1 MKCNKCGSE
10 IKNEALDHCLCCGER
25 IERKSCVK
33 LSTLFFGGEFGLH
46 RFISGRP
53 VSGIIMYILAF
64 NVLVLSDF
72 SDSLIQWINI
82 LSFIALAVWM
92 VVDFILIINNK
103 FYEIKPLKK
112 PKKYKSVALI
122 LTILLGWTGI
132 HKVYLKKYYSG
143 ITMAG
148 VSYSISYLIIGNETG
163 IWANVCALLMFILL
177 IWILVDFV
185 LICINFYKVD

>member
-25 IERKSCVK
+25 IERKSCVGLK
-33 LSTLFFGGEFGLH
+33 TLFLGGEFGLN

-112 PKKYKSVALI
+112 TKKYKSIALI

-132 HKVYLKKYYSG
+132 HKVYLKNIQRGYRCCYY
-143 ITMAG
+143 
-148 VSYSISYLIIGNETG
+148 YL
-163 IWANVCALLMFILL
+163 
-177 IWILVDFV
+177 
-185 LICINFYKVD
+185 

>member
-25 IERKSCVK
+25 IERKSCVGLK
-33 LSTLFFGGEFGLH
+33 TLFLGGEFGLH

-103 FYEIKPLKK
+103 FY
-112 PKKYKSVALI
+112 
-122 LTILLGWTGI
+122 
-132 HKVYLKKYYSG
+132 
-143 ITMAG
+143 
-148 VSYSISYLIIGNETG
+148 
-163 IWANVCALLMFILL
+163 
-177 IWILVDFV
+177 
-185 LICINFYKVD
+185 